1 MITVKKISDNNL
13 IEKITI
19 DTLKHFEWIGSH
31 KISLEVEQ
39 YKTIP
44 FFAITYND
52 IYIGYAIL
60 LIHNK
65 YIAELQVNWTFCGLK
80 FNSYN
85 ELNSEK
91 KAVSKTVLQTCKD
104 YCNSRGMSLLYYVN
118 YNWI

>member
-44 FFAITYND
+44 FLQLHIMIF
-52 IYIGYAIL
+52 IL
-60 LIHNK
+60 VM
-65 YIAELQVNWTFCGLK
+65 Q
-80 FNSYN
+80 
-85 ELNSEK
+85 
-91 KAVSKTVLQTCKD
+91 
-104 YCNSRGMSLLYYVN
+104 YY
-118 YNWI
+118 